1 MSMSSQTLATDYRG
15 LIARSQSVAI
25 ATCSE
30 QGEAEV
36 SYAPVLEYE
45 NTYYV
50 YVSQLAKH
58 TGNMQRQGQ
67 ASIMFIEP
75 EADAA
80 NPFARQ
86 RVIFNC
92 SVNEI
97 DKTHTLYQPLLDALQ
112 GRFGETVVVLRSLPD
127 FHLLALTPLRG
138 QYVAGFGKALA
149 INTDNG
155 ELLPPSR

>member
-1 MSMSSQTLATDYRG
+1 MSSQALAADYRG

-30 QGEAEV
+30 HGEAEA
-36 SYAPVLEYE
+36 SYAPFLEYE

-58 TGNMQRQGQ
+58 TGNMLRQGQ

-86 RVIFNC
+86 RVVFNC
-92 SVNEI
+92 KVSEL
-97 DKTHTLYQPLLDALQ
+97 DKQHPLYDQLLDALQ
-112 GRFGETVVVLRSLPD
+112 NRFGETVAVLRALPD

-138 QYVAGFGKALA
+138 QYVAGFGKALV
-149 INTDNG
+149 INADNG
-155 ELLPPSR
+155 ELLPPSQ